1 MKLCHVI
8 LLRLSLLKA
17 VIIGLWALG
26 FYYAIVAEI
35 NDETDDAL
43 RAYAEMLILRSLAG
57 ERLPADDDGSNNGY
71 RLRPVSKSYAD
82 HQEHVTYADRSIY
95 FPEVDDYEPA
105 RTITYVFQNQQGQYQ
120 ELVVYTPTID
130 KDDLKR
136 SILIWIVVLYLGVLL
151 GLAWVNLWTL
161 RRSMRPLWQ
170 LLDWLDSYRLGIPH
184 QPLHI
189 DTRISEF
196 KRLGKAVGESV
207 ERNERIFE
215 EQKRFVANASHEL
228 QTPIAVSMNRLE
240 MLLDDGTLTEE
251 QMGEILKTL
260 HTLRHMSE
268 LNKSLLQLCKI
279 ETGHYVGHVKVNFSD
294 ILQVLLPDLKQ
305 LYRHRQLQWE
315 QMIVEPFVNEMD
327 EALARMLLAN
337 LLKNAIVH
345 TRSAGSVSVKMNAEG
360 FRVANSAEGGPL
372 DATLIFERFYHLSAR
387 PDSMGLGLSIVRA
400 ICSCSG
406 LDVHYCYDHGMHL
419 FEVRRSVEERK

>member
-170 LLDWLDSYRLGIPH
+170 LLD
-184 QPLHI
+184 
-189 DTRISEF
+189 
-196 KRLGKAVGESV
+196 
-207 ERNERIFE
+207 
-215 EQKRFVANASHEL
+215 
-228 QTPIAVSMNRLE
+228 
-240 MLLDDGTLTEE
+240 
-251 QMGEILKTL
+251 
-260 HTLRHMSE
+260 
-268 LNKSLLQLCKI
+268 
-279 ETGHYVGHVKVNFSD
+279 
-294 ILQVLLPDLKQ
+294 
-305 LYRHRQLQWE
+305 
-315 QMIVEPFVNEMD
+315 
-327 EALARMLLAN
+327 
-337 LLKNAIVH
+337 
-345 TRSAGSVSVKMNAEG
+345 
-360 FRVANSAEGGPL
+360 
-372 DATLIFERFYHLSAR
+372 
-387 PDSMGLGLSIVRA
+387 
-400 ICSCSG
+400 
-406 LDVHYCYDHGMHL
+406 
-419 FEVRRSVEERK
+419 

>member
-43 RAYAEMLILRSLAG
+43 RAYAEILILRSLAD
-57 ERLPADDDGSNNGY
+57 EHLPANDDGSNNGY
-71 RLRPVSKSYAD
+71 HLRSVSQSYAEHREHVSYAD
-82 HQEHVTYADRSIY
+82 CSIY
-95 FPEVDDYEPA
+95 IPEIDDYEPA

-130 KDDLKR
+130 KDDLKH

-151 GLAWVNLWTL
+151 GLAWMNLWTL
-161 RRSMRPLWQ
+161 HRSMRPLWQ
-170 LLDWLDSYRLGIPH
+170 LLDWLDSYQLGMPH
-184 QPLHI
+184 PSLHLN
-189 DTRISEF
+189 TRISEF

-207 ERNERIFE
+207 KRNERTYE
-215 EQKRFVANASHEL
+215 EQKRFLANASHEL

-240 MLLDDGTLTEE
+240 MLLDDSSLTEE
-251 QMGEILKTL
+251 QMGEVLKTL
-260 HTLRHMSE
+260 HTLRHVSE
-268 LNKSLLQLCKI
+268 LNKSLLQLSKI
-279 ETGHYVGHVKVNFSD
+279 EGGHYVGHVKVNFSE
-294 ILQVLLPDLKQ
+294 ILHMLLPDLKQ
-305 LYRHRQLQWE
+305 VYSHRQLQFE

-327 EALARMLLAN
+327 EVLARILLAN
-337 LLKNAIVH
+337 LMKNAIIH
-345 TRSAGSVSVKMNAEG
+345 TRSGGSISIQMNADG
-360 FRVANSAEGGPL
+360 FSIANSAEEGPL
-372 DATLIFERFYHLSAR
+372 DATLIFERFYHSSAR

-400 ICSCSG
+400 VCSCSG
-406 LDVHYCYDHGMHL
+406 LDINYRYDQGMHL
-419 FEVRRSVEERK
+419 FEVTRSISERK

>member
-43 RAYAEMLILRSLAG
+43 RAYAEMLILRSLAD
-57 ERLPADDDGSNNGY
+57 EHLPANDDGSNNGY
-71 RLRPVSKSYAD
+71 HLRSVSQSYAEHREHVSYAD
-82 HQEHVTYADRSIY
+82 CSIY
-95 FPEVDDYEPA
+95 IPEIDDYEPA

-130 KDDLKR
+130 KDDLKH

-151 GLAWVNLWTL
+151 GLAWMNLWTL
-161 RRSMRPLWQ
+161 HRSMRPLWQ
-170 LLDWLDSYRLGIPH
+170 LLDWLDSYQLGMPH
-184 QPLHI
+184 PSLHLN
-189 DTRISEF
+189 TRISEF

-207 ERNERIFE
+207 KRNERTYE
-215 EQKRFVANASHEL
+215 EQKRFLANASHEL

-240 MLLDDGTLTEE
+240 MLLDDSSLTEE
-251 QMGEILKTL
+251 QMGEVLKTL
-260 HTLRHMSE
+260 HTLRHVSE
-268 LNKSLLQLCKI
+268 LNKSLLQLSKI
-279 ETGHYVGHVKVNFSD
+279 EGGHYVGHVKVNFSE
-294 ILQVLLPDLKQ
+294 ILHMLLPDLKQ
-305 LYRHRQLQWE
+305 VYSHRQLQFE

-327 EALARMLLAN
+327 EVLARILLAN
-337 LLKNAIVH
+337 LMKNAIIH
-345 TRSAGSVSVKMNAEG
+345 TRSGGSISIQMNADG
-360 FRVANSAEGGPL
+360 FSIANSAEEGPL
-372 DATLIFERFYHLSAR
+372 DATLIFERFYHSSAR

-400 ICSCSG
+400 VCSCSG
-406 LDVHYCYDHGMHL
+406 LDINYRYDHGMHL
-419 FEVRRSVEERK
+419 FEVTRSISERK